1 VYFTTYPVKH
11 DKPLANNWQL
21 PALDLATGQA
31 RLVCSF
37 PGSQGREAAIA
48 AGPTGRYLLVE
59 YDPHP
64 GTTRL
69 ARFDVATG
77 QVTQLTDGRAIEAAI
92 AW

>member
-1 VYFTTYPVKH
+1 M
-11 DKPLANNWQL
+11 
-21 PALDLATGQA
+21 
-31 RLVCSF
+31 
-37 PGSQGREAAIA
+37 A